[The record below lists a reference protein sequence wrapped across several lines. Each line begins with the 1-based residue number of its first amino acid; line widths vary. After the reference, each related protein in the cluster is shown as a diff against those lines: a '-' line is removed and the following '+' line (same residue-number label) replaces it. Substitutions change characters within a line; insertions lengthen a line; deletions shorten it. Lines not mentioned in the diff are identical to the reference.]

1 MDSERTFSTEHKLRR
16 ALCLGHNIDRGMYQC
31 AFVGVYKGVHE
42 LRGFWVAGRALE
54 LHERSNTSEVWP
66 DPTF

>member
-42 LRGFWVAGRALE
+42 LRGF
-54 LHERSNTSEVWP
+54 
-66 DPTF
+66 